1 MSPPGLRISYV
12 RTQGL
17 LVEFANLF
25 QACLES
31 LVIFQL
37 PLYLRDLFAT
47 QTDVSD
53 PPSGIRHGQYRHRM
67 PLPSFT
73 LGAPLTVT
81 DDPLQQ
87 RTAQD
92 VGQVGEVAQQLPAL
106 RRNVFHVYK

>member
-1 MSPPGLRISYV
+1 
-12 RTQGL
+12 

-37 PLYLRDLFAT
+37 PLHLRNLFAA
-47 QTDVSD
+47 QTDVPD
-53 PPSGIRHGQYRHRM
+53 PSSGIRHGQYRYGM
-67 PLPSFT
+67 PLPPFT

-87 RTAQD
+87 RTPQD
-92 VGQVGEVAQQLPAL
+92 VGQVREVAKQLPPL
-106 RRNVFHVYK
+106 RCHMFHLYK